1 VPCKVIPAL
10 LCVLLLVF
18 TSATATAAPAP
29 KVVFIGDAI
38 TYNWE
43 QAFAAN
49 HNWINHGTAGNPLQ
63 NAAYQI
69 LARFPSDVVNQHPDI
84 VHILA
89 GSEDVAL
96 ADDASYG
103 ITVQNVQTSIT
114 AMVDEARN
122 AHIQV
127 VLGTIPP
134 LLGGISGAPPGVF
147 QPTLTLQ
154 INAWIEGYGR
164 ANHIPVV
171 NYHDALCVCVGSTA
185 PNDAEA
191 GMFTPSGTIP
201 STTGYAAM
209 TSLVETAMATI
220 GLALNSGYLGNLALI
235 PHEVIRQSDVTKV
248 SQGTSL
254 QFTAYGVYGVAAK
267 NDIVRTMA
275 NTDFAGLNG
284 CWISSD
290 PTVVYVGYSGAAFAA
305 SPGTATID
313 FISLDGVH
321 FKPWV
326 MTVEA
331 EY

>member
-1 VPCKVIPAL
+1 L
-10 LCVLLLVF
+10 VL

-38 TYNWE
+38 TYNWG

-49 HNWINHGTAGNPLQ
+49 HNWINQGTGGNPLK
-63 NAAYQI
+63 NATYQI
-69 LARFPSDVVNQHPDI
+69 LARFQSDVVDLHPDI

-89 GSEDVAL
+89 GTEDVAL
-96 ADDASYG
+96 ADDATYG

-114 AMVDEARN
+114 AMVEEARN

-134 LLGGISGAPPGVF
+134 LLGGVSGAVPGVF

-154 INAWIEGYGR
+154 INAWIEGYGL
-164 ANHIPVV
+164 ANHVPVV

-191 GMFTPSGTIP
+191 SMFTPSGFIP
-201 STTGYAAM
+201 SATGYATM
-209 TSLVETAMATI
+209 TSLVETAIATI
-220 GLALNSGYLGNLALI
+220 GLALNSGYLGNLALV
-235 PHEVIRQSDVTKV
+235 PHEVTRQSDVTKV
-248 SQGTSL
+248 PQGSSL
-254 QFTAYGVYGVAAK
+254 QFTAYGVYAAYGAAAK
-267 NDIVRTMA
+267 DDIVKTMT

-284 CWISSD
+284 SWTSSD
-290 PTVVYVGYSGAAFAA
+290 PTVMYVGYSGTAFAV
-305 SPGTATID
+305 SPGKATID
-313 FISLDGVH
+313 FISLEGVH